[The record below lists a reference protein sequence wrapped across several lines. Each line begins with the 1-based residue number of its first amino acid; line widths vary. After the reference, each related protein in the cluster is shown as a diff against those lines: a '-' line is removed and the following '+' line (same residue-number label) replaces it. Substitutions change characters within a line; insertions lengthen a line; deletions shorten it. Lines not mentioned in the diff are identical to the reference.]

1 MSWLENVEKKI
12 FKSLFN
18 SLLKFSRGI
27 HLFLLFIV
35 QVISFQH
42 TMCVPNNWVSLFL
55 FPVFFPLP
63 VMMKHQESTNPID
76 RKMVLFLLLE
86 LFVIN

>member
-35 QVISFQH
+35 QVISFQR

-55 FPVFFPLP
+55 FPVIFPLP
-63 VMMKHQESTNPID
+63 VMKHQESTNPID